1 MKEKIIEVIERLKDT
16 PYKKGDFI
24 LTHSWVVQVATEVE
38 HLVNQEVEKR
48 IAETVAGKFIAVE
61 IEKRIADRFPSK
73 EEILKY
79 FNNHFNCYTD
89 VTIRDY
95 ETTEIAMTNIA
106 VLKMFEWLRSRLV
119 SQKTECE
126 YYASEGKCLPGCM
139 TDSCKHHPNNR

>member
-1 MKEKIIEVIERLKDT
+1 MKEKIIKILESQFSVVEYEDPDT
-16 PYKKGDFI
+16 GFTESTTIDV
-24 LTHSWVVQVATEVE
+24 LTTDEFPDIVDKLEI
-38 HLVNQEVEKR
+38 LVNQEVEKR

-119 SQKTECE
+119 SQKTDNLKE
-126 YYASEGKCLPGCM
+126 
-139 TDSCKHHPNNR
+139 NNNNGSTN

>member
-1 MKEKIIEVIERLKDT
+1 MKEKIIKILESQFSVVEYEDPDT
-16 PYKKGDFI
+16 GFTESTTIDV
-24 LTHSWVVQVATEVE
+24 LTTDEFPDIVDKLEI
-38 HLVNQEVEKR
+38 LVNQEVERR

-119 SQKTECE
+119 SQKTDNLKE
-126 YYASEGKCLPGCM
+126 
-139 TDSCKHHPNNR
+139 NNNNGSAN

>member
-1 MKEKIIEVIERLKDT
+1 MKEKIENVIKFIEGYVIECPITAGCGRCNEARQHVAALKEGLKD
-16 PYKKGDFI
+16 
-24 LTHSWVVQVATEVE
+24 
-38 HLVNQEVEKR
+38 VNQEVERR

-119 SQKTECE
+119 SQKTDNLKE
-126 YYASEGKCLPGCM
+126 
-139 TDSCKHHPNNR
+139 NNNNGSTN

>member
-1 MKEKIIEVIERLKDT
+1 MKEKIIKILESQFSVVEYEDPDT
-16 PYKKGDFI
+16 GFTESTTIDV
-24 LTHSWVVQVATEVE
+24 LTTDEFPDIVDKLEI
-38 HLVNQEVEKR
+38 LVNQEVERR

-119 SQKTECE
+119 SQKTDNLKE
-126 YYASEGKCLPGCM
+126 
-139 TDSCKHHPNNR
+139 NNNNGSTN

>member
-1 MKEKIIEVIERLKDT
+1 MKEKIIK
-16 PYKKGDFI
+16 I
-24 LTHSWVVQVATEVE
+24 LESQFSVVEYEDPNTGFTESTTIDVLTTDE
-38 HLVNQEVEKR
+38 FPDIVDKLEILVNQEVERR

-106 VLKMFEWLRSRLV
+106 VLKMFEWLRSRLTCSEKPNN
-119 SQKTECE
+119 SQKTEGGGE
-126 YYASEGKCLPGCM
+126 
-139 TDSCKHHPNNR
+139 

>member
-1 MKEKIIEVIERLKDT
+1 MTKPETALREFVGMHKFGYQEYSDKILSDLTALISEHYVSKEEI
-16 PYKKGDFI
+16 
-24 LTHSWVVQVATEVE
+24 
-38 HLVNQEVEKR
+38 NQEVERR

-61 IEKRIADRFPSK
+61 IEKRIADRFPGK

-119 SQKTECE
+119 SQKTDNLKE
-126 YYASEGKCLPGCM
+126 
-139 TDSCKHHPNNR
+139 NNNNGSTN